1 MIKQEFSELRRALG
15 YERLVVRRIF
25 HMYVSNENEVIWEAE
40 DDLQMLEEERQN
52 RIRDILKELL
62 STAVT
67 VKTHPA
73 EVEQNAVLY
82 GILSETAEEP
92 EETPLEW
99 LKQTVLDGY
108 PHTDPYYALA
118 AEIIYDIPGK
128 AEDREEMFDA
138 SDETFTAL
146 LAAVCPARLSKAA
159 LGYSDETVEQLER
172 RWEIGKPAAGFLY
185 PSFRDRTTDL
195 SEAVFYTKDPRNEA
209 VLYRIFEVREEDI
222 PETKAEKKENLA
234 ELLSGA
240 ELSIEEAAAVTESI
254 QEMAEEDPEAMLG
267 RNEILHILQDTA
279 EVDPEVMTEMCDE
292 RIPRE
297 IPVTVAAEK
306 KIRIK
311 TESCEVNISTDHAE
325 LIREEV
331 IDGVR
336 YVCVPADGMITV
348 NGIATVNKKA
358 VRGGTDEGSG
368 EEEE

>member
-92 EETPLEW
+92 EEETPLEW

-138 SDETFTAL
+138 QKCSEYMKRKFQHIGRG
-146 LAAVCPARLSKAA
+146 AVC
-159 LGYSDETVEQLER
+159 G
-172 RWEIGKPAAGFLY
+172 ICM
-185 PSFRDRTTDL
+185 
-195 SEAVFYTKDPRNEA
+195 
-209 VLYRIFEVREEDI
+209 EVC
-222 PETKAEKKENLA
+222 PHKK
-234 ELLSGA
+234 
-240 ELSIEEAAAVTESI
+240 
-254 QEMAEEDPEAMLG
+254 
-267 RNEILHILQDTA
+267 
-279 EVDPEVMTEMCDE
+279 
-292 RIPRE
+292 
-297 IPVTVAAEK
+297 
-306 KIRIK
+306 
-311 TESCEVNISTDHAE
+311 
-325 LIREEV
+325 
-331 IDGVR
+331 
-336 YVCVPADGMITV
+336 
-348 NGIATVNKKA
+348 
-358 VRGGTDEGSG
+358 
-368 EEEE
+368 